1 MGRTRK
7 RSSTEW
13 MIKALAKA
21 DRTDVSLPPE
31 FLCGLRGAL
40 EAGLSCEE
48 ITALLVLF
56 TGVYE
61 AGERMT
67 GSELVER
74 AKHLA
79 VSMKGDI
86 CLRADERAQRRKNR
100 EALLAKRRRKRGTV
114 GGGI

>member
-1 MGRTRK
+1 MGHRK

-13 MIKALAKA
+13 MIEALTKA
-21 DRTDVSLPPE
+21 DETECKNLPPE

-56 TGVYE
+56 TGIYE
-61 AGERMT
+61 AGEKMT

-74 AKHLA
+74 AVLLA
-79 VSMKGDI
+79 STMKGDI
-86 CLRADERAQRRKNR
+86 CFCAGERTQKRKNK
-100 EALLAKRRRKRGTV
+100 EALLAKRK
-114 GGGI
+114 